1 VEMFVTADGKVLVNE
16 IAPRPHNS
24 GHHTIDA
31 CLTSQFGQQLR
42 AVCGLPLGDG
52 TQHTP
57 VVLVNLLGD
66 VWPSETVHPDWSPVL
81 THPRAKLH
89 LYGKQLAKLRRKMG
103 HFTVLADTIE
113 EAVQQAQAIKHDLMK
128 TARG

>member
-1 VEMFVTADGKVLVNE
+1 VVFTKLKKGARHVVQ
-16 IAPRPHNS
+16 APVPASHPVHS
-24 GHHTIDA
+24 SST
-31 CLTSQFGQQLR
+31 
-42 AVCGLPLGDG
+42 PG

-66 VWPSETVHPDWSPVL
+66 VWPDETVHPDWSPVL

-113 EAVQQAQAIKHDLMK
+113 KAVHQAQAIKRELMK